1 MKSKGWRDVGK
12 GFKPQLQ
19 GTEGFC
25 VSVAKVGRRGLATT
39 PRMPGVPRAR
49 VPVCVL
55 YA

>member
-25 VSVAKVGRRGLATT
+25 VAVAKVGRRGLATA
-39 PRMPGVPRAR
+39 PRTSGAPRAR
-49 VPVCVL
+49 ALVCVL